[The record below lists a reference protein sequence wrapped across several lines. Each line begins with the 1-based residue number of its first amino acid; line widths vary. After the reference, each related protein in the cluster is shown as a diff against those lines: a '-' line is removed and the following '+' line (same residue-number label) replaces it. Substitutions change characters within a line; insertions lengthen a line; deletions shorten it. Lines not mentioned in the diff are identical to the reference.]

1 MSHEDATHGP
11 APLGPVDPEP
21 LHRAV
26 DALAASLHDYVRTAV
41 GVRAEFGAA
50 EADEDPRVHVLEER
64 VGQRNADLFDTLHAA
79 LGMHPD
85 LTTSI
90 WEPGADTADGA
101 EPDDVEPRAESFYLS
116 FLVAAR
122 GNDASL
128 DGVLGLID
136 STGEEVAERLT
147 EGGYEVL
154 EWISSRGAPAAF
166 DDGSFGEDPF
176 DDDDADEADLGGLDD
191 AGFGDGVDT
200 GRGGTVDDP
209 GRGTGTADD
218 IGGDND
224 TGDSREDER

>member
-11 APLGPVDPEP
+11 APLGGVDSEP

-26 DALAASLHDYVRTAV
+26 DALAASLHEYVRTAV

-64 VGQRNADLFDTLHAA
+64 VGQRNADLFDVLHGA

-90 WEPGADTADGA
+90 WEPGPEDTADEEEAGV
-101 EPDDVEPRAESFYLS
+101 PPRAEAFYLS

-128 DGVLGLID
+128 DGALGLID
-136 STGEEVAERLT
+136 ATGEDVAERLAD
-147 EGGYEVL
+147 GGYEVL

-166 DDGSFGEDPF
+166 DDGPLGEDLF
-176 DDDDADEADLGGLDD
+176 GADD
-191 AGFGDGVDT
+191 AGPGDG
-200 GRGGTVDDP
+200 P
-209 GRGTGTADD
+209 GRDD
-218 IGGDND
+218 
-224 TGDSREDER
+224 DSGRDDFREDER

>member
-26 DALAASLHDYVRTAV
+26 DALAATLHDYVRTAV

-50 EADEDPRVHVLEER
+50 EADEDPRVHALEEK

-90 WEPGADTADGA
+90 WEPGADGA
-101 EPDDVEPRAESFYLS
+101 GRPDEAGAQQRAEAFYLS

-122 GNDASL
+122 GADASL
-128 DGVLGLID
+128 DGVLGLVD
-136 STGEEVAERLT
+136 ATGEDIAERLAD
-147 EGGYEVL
+147 GGYEVL
-154 EWISSRGAPAAF
+154 EWISSRGAPAGF
-166 DDGSFGEDPF
+166 DDGPLAEDLFDGTDDELGDAGF
-176 DDDDADEADLGGLDD
+176 DDDSG
-191 AGFGDGVDT
+191 
-200 GRGGTVDDP
+200 P
-209 GRGTGTADD
+209 GRDD
-218 IGGDND
+218 F
-224 TGDSREDER
+224 REDDR

>member
-26 DALAASLHDYVRTAV
+26 DALAATLHDYVRTAV

-50 EADEDPRVHVLEER
+50 EADEDPRVHALEEK
-64 VGQRNADLFDTLHAA
+64 VGQRNADLFDTLHGA

-90 WEPGADTADGA
+90 WEPGADASGPEQPGVERRA
-101 EPDDVEPRAESFYLS
+101 EPFYLS

-128 DGVLGLID
+128 DGVLSLVD
-136 STGEEVAERLT
+136 ATGEEIAERLAD
-147 EGGYEVL
+147 GGYEVL
-154 EWISSRGAPAAF
+154 EWISSRGAPAGF
-166 DDGSFGEDPF
+166 DDGSLDEDAF
-176 DDDDADEADLGGLDD
+176 DDTDDH
-191 AGFGDGVDT
+191 
-200 GRGGTVDDP
+200 P
-209 GRGTGTADD
+209 GS
-218 IGGDND
+218 GGDD
-224 TGDSREDER
+224 HTDDFREDER